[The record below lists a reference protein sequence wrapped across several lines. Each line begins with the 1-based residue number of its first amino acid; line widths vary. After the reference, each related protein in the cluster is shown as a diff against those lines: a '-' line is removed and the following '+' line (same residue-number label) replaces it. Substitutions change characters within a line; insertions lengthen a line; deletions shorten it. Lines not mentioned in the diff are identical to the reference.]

1 MSETDQNLKDAF
13 AGESQANRRYLA
25 FALKAEKEGFPE
37 VARLFRVAAE
47 SETYHALNH
56 LRAIGGIGTT
66 EENLQEAMMGE
77 RHEAVEMYP
86 DFIEQANIEEN
97 KLAGRSFTWALAAEK
112 VHEGLY
118 SESLEAMKAGKDF
131 ERKEYHICPVC
142 GYTMEGEPP
151 DRCPLCNA
159 PKDRFIK
166 M

>member
-25 FALKAEKEGFPE
+25 FASKAEKEGFPE

-56 LRAIGGIGTT
+56 LKAIGGIGTT

-86 DFIEQANIEEN
+86 DFIEQANVEEN

-118 SESLEAMKAGKDF
+118 AEALEAMKAGKDF

-159 PKDRFIK
+159 PKDRFK
-166 M
+166 RM

>member
-25 FALKAEKEGFPE
+25 FASKAEKEGFPE

-56 LRAIGGIGTT
+56 LKAIGGIGTT
-66 EENLQEAMMGE
+66 EENLHEAMMGE

-86 DFIEQANIEEN
+86 GFIEQANTEEN

-118 SESLEAMKAGKDF
+118 AEALEAMKAGKDF
-131 ERKEYHICPVC
+131 EKKEYHLCPVC

-159 PKDRFIK
+159 PKDRF
-166 M
+166 MRM

>member
-118 SESLEAMKAGKDF
+118 SEALEAMKAGKDF

>member
-1 MSETDQNLKDAF
+1 MSETDQNLRDAF

-25 FALKAEKEGFPE
+25 FALKAEKEGYPE

-56 LRAIGGIGTT
+56 LRAVGGIGTT
-66 EENLQEAMMGE
+66 EENLHEAMMGE
-77 RHEAVEMYP
+77 RHEALEMYP
-86 DFIEQANIEEN
+86 DFIEQANTEEN
-97 KLAGRSFTWALAAEK
+97 KLVGRTFTWALAAEK
-112 VHEGLY
+112 IHEGLY
-118 SESLEAMKAGKDF
+118 SEALEALKAGKDF
-131 ERKEYHICPVC
+131 EKKEYYICPVC

-159 PKDRFIK
+159 PKDKFTK